1 MKTNNST
8 TAVCPKC
15 GKTYIGVPALS
26 REDNDTLIC
35 PDCGIRESLE
45 YLGLPK
51 SEQDKI
57 LEVIHQHTAR
67 MIP

>member
-1 MKTNNST
+1 MKTT
-8 TAVCPKC
+8 ETRMGVCPKC
-15 GKTYIGVPALS
+15 GQSYVGVPALS
-26 REDNDTLIC
+26 RDDNETLIC

-51 SEQDKI
+51 IEQEKI
-57 LEVIHQHTAR
+57 LDVIHQHTAR

>member
-1 MKTNNST
+1 MKTNEKRIGL
-8 TAVCPKC
+8 CPKC
-15 GKTYIGVPALS
+15 GQQYTGVPALS

-57 LEVIHQHTAR
+57 LDVIHQHTDKT
-67 MIP
+67 

>member
-1 MKTNNST
+1 MKTNEIRIGL
-8 TAVCPKC
+8 CPKC
-15 GKTYIGVPALS
+15 GQQYIGVPALS

-57 LEVIHQHTAR
+57 LEVIHQHTDKSLQ
-67 MIP
+67 